1 MFLVMDLLLR
11 NVMTY
16 RKKALLSILLSA
28 VSALISSCGTQD
40 DEEIKRNENAG
51 LYGVWKATGSSFDS
65 QNIQAIKINNSE
77 IYFCQNQINNGS
89 GYFHLYHSTAQ
100 IQNNRIHADDINGKQ
115 KVFNYDSW
123 QGGIVDGENTIYVRA
138 KFGKDLDQ
146 INTSCNNFK
155 QS

>member
-1 MFLVMDLLLR
+1 MVLLLR
-11 NVMTY
+11 RIMNH
-16 RKKALLSILLSA
+16 RKKILFSILLLA
-28 VSALISSCGTQD
+28 VPAFISSCGTQD
-40 DEEIKRNENAG
+40 DEINRDENSG
-51 LYGVWKATGSSFDS
+51 LYGVWKATGSGFDS
-65 QNIQAIKINNSE
+65 QNVQAIKINNSE
-77 IYFCQNQINNGS
+77 IYFCQNQVNNGS

-123 QGGIVDGENTIYVRA
+123 QGGIVDGENTVYVRA